1 MRVNVFDSVILTF
14 AAVPFPIERVK
25 LEKRHPLMVVD
36 VCAEKDDGE
45 IVTRDAFKGTEEE
58 DVEEAVMNSR
68 ERVPDEWKN
77 NGQSREEI
85 LNAMDVNVTAMDGV
99 DITNIP
105 DLEVSEIDSTLLEGQ
120 SSLAD

>member
-1 MRVNVFDSVILTF
+1 MVEGLRE
-14 AAVPFPIERVK
+14 IE
-25 LEKRHPLMVVD
+25 M
-36 VCAEKDDGE
+36 
-45 IVTRDAFKGTEEE
+45 
-58 DVEEAVMNSR
+58 R

-77 NGQSREEI
+77 NGQPREEI

-105 DLEVSEIDSTLLEGQ
+105 DSEVSEIDSTLLEGQ